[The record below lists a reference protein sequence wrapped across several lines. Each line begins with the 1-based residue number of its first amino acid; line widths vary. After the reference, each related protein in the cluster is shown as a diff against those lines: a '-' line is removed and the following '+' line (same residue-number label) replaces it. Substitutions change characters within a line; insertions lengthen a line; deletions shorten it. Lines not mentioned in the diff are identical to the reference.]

1 MLSSVAAKWQE
12 MGGLL
17 GVDSNTINSLCYSN
31 FTDEVKMSKMLQ
43 SWLNNEPTPVTWD
56 HLITVIEGPL
66 QLKSLAVE
74 IRQFL
79 GIKSGQILD

>member
-1 MLSSVAAKWQE
+1 MLSSVTAKWQE

-17 GVDSNTINSLCYSN
+17 GVDTNTIDGLCYSN

-43 SWLNNEPTPVTWD
+43 SWLDNKPTPVTWD